1 MGLAVDRGK
10 DAMKKYLR
18 LIAAILGGNIVGYA
32 AFRAAAWFTPQLW
45 IAAGDEITF
54 GMRLTLI
61 ALSAILFAAPPVIIG
76 AMAAK
81 AASRHELFAGLAA
94 SAWGMSAIQWWPSI
108 PTLPSE
114 SWLAPMTL
122 IFLSGLMGAWVMI
135 SFNARAT

>member
-1 MGLAVDRGK
+1 VDRGK

-18 LIAAILGGNIVGYA
+18 LSAAIICGNVVGYA
-32 AFRAAAWFTPQLW
+32 AFRAAAWLTPQLW
-45 IAAGDEITF
+45 IAAGEEITF

-61 ALSAILFAAPPVIIG
+61 AVSAISFATPPVIIG
-76 AMAAK
+76 ALAAK
-81 AASRHELFAGLAA
+81 VASRHELFAGLAA
-94 SAWGMSAIQWWPSI
+94 SAWGVTAIQWWPAI

-135 SFNARAT
+135 GFNARAS